1 MALAAPSRVAL
12 ALALLVIAAP
22 TPASEP
28 LVVTNLSPLASLRAL
43 PSQRSADVSE
53 GLAVDAHLAFASH
66 FVAQSSGAEAL
77 FLDGET
83 TRFELTTRYGF
94 GDRWDVSLMLPWV
107 SQDGGFLDPIING
120 WHDFFG
126 MSDGGRSQF
135 PEDQLRYRWQAPGV
149 DVDHVTSAAGL
160 GDLQLAVNR
169 VLWAGE
175 REQVAL
181 GAGYQFATGN
191 AEDFTGSGAGDAWVV
206 LRFTGRQHSR
216 LPLSWH
222 GQIGYTRAGDTD
234 LLGPDQNRNL
244 WFAGLA
250 VDWALSPR
258 WSLLAQYDGHAG
270 LADSS
275 LDALGDSA
283 AMLSFGARWQATPR
297 WGVELSFVEDIV
309 VESAPDI
316 IFQATVRY
324 RPAES

>member
-1 MALAAPSRVAL
+1 MAPLRRSRVGL
-12 ALALLVIAAP
+12 ALTLSVLALPAS
-22 TPASEP
+22 ASEP
-28 LVVTNLSPLASLRAL
+28 LSVRNLSPFASLRAL
-43 PSQRSADVSE
+43 PAQRSAAVSD

-66 FVAQSSGAEAL
+66 FVAQSSADEAL

-94 GDRWDVSLMLPWV
+94 AEHWDISLMLPWV
-107 SQDGGFLDPIING
+107 RQDGGFLDPIING

-126 MSDGGRSQF
+126 MSDGGRSGL
-135 PEDQLRYRWQAPGV
+135 PEDELRYRWQAPGV
-149 DVDHVTSAAGL
+149 DVDHVAGTSGL

-169 VLWAGE
+169 VLWVGE

-181 GAGYQFATGN
+181 GAGYQFATGDAN
-191 AEDFTGSGAGDAWVV
+191 DFTGSGAGDGWVV
-206 LRFTGRQHSR
+206 LRFSGRQYSS

-222 GQIGYTRAGDTD
+222 GQVGYTRAGDTE
-234 LLGPDQNRNL
+234 LLGPNQTRNL

-258 WSLLAQYDGHAG
+258 WSLLAQYDGHSG

-275 LDALGDSA
+275 LEALGDSA
-283 AMLSFGARWQATPR
+283 AMLSFGARWAATPR
-297 WGVELSFVEDIV
+297 WGIELSFVEDIV

-324 RPAES
+324 RPTGS